1 VLNATVPGVKNA
13 EDVATA
19 EGVNAVVARVAT
31 PGVKL
36 VATRAVETNGV
47 IDSAVVPGVNTVATL
62 ADGVSEVV
70 VNDPTPGV
78 SVIAVVDW

>member
-1 VLNATVPGVKNA
+1 MLNATVPGIKNA

-19 EGVNAVVARVAT
+19 DGANVVVARAAT
-31 PGVKL
+31 PGVRL

-70 VNDPTPGV
+70 VNEPTPGV
-78 SVIAVVDW
+78 SETDVAD